1 MTERRPT
8 LSIFPSGGAVPEA
21 DAPKPSARFDA
32 PADPRRVALPPLPG
46 ARTIKHKATPVKAK
60 HAWAETQLRE
70 AMRTVAAT
78 ATATATAAD
87 ETAPA

>member
-1 MTERRPT
+1 MTEKRPT
-8 LSIFPSGGAVPEA
+8 LSIFPKDGAAPESIA
-21 DAPKPSARFDA
+21 EKPSARLDA
-32 PADPRRVALPPLPG
+32 PPDPRRVALPPLPG

-70 AMRTVAAT
+70 ALRAAAT
-78 ATATATAAD
+78 D